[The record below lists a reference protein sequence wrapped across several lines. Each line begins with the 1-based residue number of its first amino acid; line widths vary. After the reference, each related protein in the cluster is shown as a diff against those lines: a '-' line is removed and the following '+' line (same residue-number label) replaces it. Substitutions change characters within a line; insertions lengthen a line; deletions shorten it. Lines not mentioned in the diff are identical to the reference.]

1 MATENSFEAP
11 VPMRAPDPRPAAESD
26 RPRILILSMRNL
38 TTHASRCAT
47 YEFED
52 TISACDAVDVVA
64 PVRTP
69 SPGRISRRLQRSVG
83 RPDWTVTASVPL
95 EPEYDLLLATFQEP
109 SDLEY
114 FARLRGIRERCR
126 RTACMLQ
133 EVWASQMDQWRPHLR
148 ALSEFDVLF
157 TPLASSTS
165 TLSELSG
172 RPCHFV
178 IGAADALRFCPYPG
192 PPDRSIDVYSMGRR
206 SKAVHR
212 ALLDLADAGTY
223 FYLYD
228 TVANFSVMNPAEHR
242 ALLRNFVKRTRYFLA
257 YPAKF
262 DSPEETHGQQEVG
275 LRHFEGAAGGAVML
289 GSPPRCQA
297 YEDHFDWPDAVV
309 PVSTSEPSDIREV
322 IAELDRQPERVER
335 IRRNNIV
342 NALLRHDWV
351 YRWRQMLDVI
361 GLAPSEGMSVR
372 EAQLKR
378 LAAMVLASLGS
389 L

>member
-1 MATENSFEAP
+1 
-11 VPMRAPDPRPAAESD
+11 
-26 RPRILILSMRNL
+26 MRNL

-52 TISACDAVDVVA
+52 TISACDAVDLVA
-64 PVRTP
+64 PVRAL
-69 SPGRISRRLQRSVG
+69 SPGRLTRRIQRSVG
-83 RPDWTVTASVPL
+83 RPDWTVTASLP
-95 EPEYDLLLATFQEP
+95 PARDYDLLLATFQEP

-114 FARLRGIRERCR
+114 FARLRGIHERCR
-126 RTACMLQ
+126 RSACMLQ
-133 EVWASQMDQWRPHLR
+133 EVWASQIDQWRPHLSL
-148 ALSEFDVLF
+148 LSDFDVLF

-165 TLSELSG
+165 ALSELVG
-172 RPCHFV
+172 RPCHAV
-178 IGAADALRFCPYPG
+178 LGAVDAIQFCPYPD
-192 PPDRSIDVYSMGRR
+192 PPDRTIDVYSMGRR

-212 ALLDLADAGTY
+212 ALLHRADADGW

-228 TVANFSVMNPAEHR
+228 TVANFAVMDPAEHR
-242 ALLRNFVKRTRYFLA
+242 ALLRKFVKRSRYFLA

-262 DSPEETHGQQEVG
+262 DTPEETHGQQEVG

-289 GSPPRCQA
+289 GSPAQCQA

-309 PVSTSEPSDIREV
+309 SVSASEPSDVGEV
-322 IAELDRQPERVER
+322 IAELDRQPERVQQ

-342 NALLRHDWV
+342 NSLLRHDWV
-351 YRWRQMLDVI
+351 YRWRQMLDIV

-372 EAQLKR
+372 EAHLKR
-378 LAAMVLASLGS
+378 LAAMVLASLGG

>member
-1 MATENSFEAP
+1 
-11 VPMRAPDPRPAAESD
+11 
-26 RPRILILSMRNL
+26 MRNL

-64 PVRTP
+64 PIRVSAR
-69 SPGRISRRLQRSVG
+69 GRIARRMLRSVG
-83 RPDWTVTASVPL
+83 RPDWSAAAPPPPARDY
-95 EPEYDLLLATFQEP
+95 ELLLAMFQDP
-109 SDLEY
+109 SDVEY
-114 FARLRGIRERCR
+114 FARLRGVRERCR
-126 RTACMLQ
+126 RSACVVQ
-133 EVWASQMDQWRPHLR
+133 EAWASQIDQWRPHVR
-148 ALSEFDVLF
+148 SLSQFDVVF

-165 TLSELSG
+165 ALSELLG

-178 IGAADALRFCPYPG
+178 IGGADAVRFCPYPD
-192 PPDRSIDVYSMGRR
+192 PPARSIDVYSMGRR

-212 ALLDLADAGTY
+212 DLLHLVDVEGY

-228 TVANFSVMNPAEHR
+228 TVANFAVMDPAEHR
-242 ALLRNFVKRTRYFLA
+242 ALLRNFVKRSRYFLA

-275 LRHFEGAAGGAVML
+275 MRHFEGAAGGAVML
-289 GSPPRCQA
+289 GTPPRCQA

-309 PVSTSEPSDIREV
+309 PVNTSDPSDIRDV
-322 IAELDRQPERVER
+322 IAELDRQPERVQR

-342 NALLRHDWV
+342 NSLLRHDWV
-351 YRWRQMLDVI
+351 YRWRQMLDIV
-361 GLAPSEGMSVR
+361 GLAPSEGMMVR
-372 EAQLKR
+372 EANLKR
-378 LAAMVLASLGS
+378 LAAIVLASLGG

>member
-1 MATENSFEAP
+1 MARETSDAASLPKN
-11 VPMRAPDPRPAAESD
+11 PDPHLIAESD
-26 RPRILILSMRNL
+26 HARILILSMRHL

-69 SPGRISRRLQRSVG
+69 SAGRITRRIQRSVG
-83 RPDWTVTASVPL
+83 KGDWTVTASLPPGRDY
-95 EPEYDLLLATFQEP
+95 ELLLTTFQEP
-109 SDLEY
+109 SDVEY
-114 FARLRGIRERCR
+114 FARLRGVRERCR
-126 RTACMLQ
+126 LSACVLQ
-133 EVWASQMDQWRPHLR
+133 EVWASQLDKWRPQVR
-148 ALSEFDVLF
+148 RLSDFDVIF
-157 TPLASSTS
+157 TPLSSSTS
-165 TLSELSG
+165 TLSELLG

-178 IGAADALRFCPYPG
+178 IGGVDAARFCPYPD
-192 PPDRSIDVYSMGRR
+192 PPDRTIDVYSMGRR
-206 SKAVHR
+206 SQAVHR
-212 ALLDLADAGTY
+212 ALLHLADASGC

-228 TVANFSVMNPAEHR
+228 TVPNFSVMDPAEHR
-242 ALLRNFVKRTRYFLA
+242 ALLRNFVKRSRYFVA

-275 LRHFEGAAGGAVML
+275 MRHFEGAAGGAVML

-297 YEDHFDWPDAVV
+297 YDDHFDWPDAVV
-309 PVSTSEPSDIREV
+309 PVTASDPSDIADV
-322 IAELDRQPERVER
+322 IAELDRQPERVQR

-351 YRWRQMLDVI
+351 YRWRQMLDIV

-378 LAAMVLASLGS
+378 LAAMVLASLGT